1 MTTDKRQI
9 EKFKQAARDAE
20 CDTDEKK
27 FDRTLGEIAKA
38 ESKPNKDVEAAKE
51 QR

>member
-20 CDTDEKK
+20 CDTDEIRFEGALK
-27 FDRTLGEIAKA
+27 EIAA
-38 ESKPNKDVEAAKE
+38 SKKKT
-51 QR
+51 QRNSKTKR